1 MLTTFLCLRALV
13 GDDSGTV
20 PVPGVVHKGHMR
32 VIEGMIELINK
43 GKYELQSD
51 LLEFIPEITTR
62 SSEHHAHAVMV
73 VVQVCALTSLN
84 AASFS
89 GVLFNSRLHFDKILP
104 SAWRRPVIL
113 FVTRHVWFSRSS
125 LDPKMTE
132 PSANWSRC

>member
-1 MLTTFLCLRALV
+1 VLTTFLCLRALV

-73 VVQVCALTSLN
+73 VVQVCALNLLH
-84 AASFS
+84 AASFLVFLS
-89 GVLFNSRLHFDKILP
+89 IVAYILTKSSPVPGV
-104 SAWRRPVIL
+104 AQ
-113 FVTRHVWFSRSS
+113 
-125 LDPKMTE
+125 
-132 PSANWSRC
+132 